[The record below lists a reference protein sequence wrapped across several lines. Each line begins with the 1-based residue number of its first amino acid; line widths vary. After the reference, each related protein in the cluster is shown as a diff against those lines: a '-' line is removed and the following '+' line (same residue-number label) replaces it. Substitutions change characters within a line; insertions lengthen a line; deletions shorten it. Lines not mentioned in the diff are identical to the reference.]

1 MPSLRCLLMG
11 LLLDGLVLLGSG
23 AGARAQVTGFFG
35 DQGPF
40 LDRADLVQA
49 DNAAR
54 RLLRP
59 HPAAVGVSETWA
71 EPSSGDS
78 GTLTVQRAYQ
88 SKGRDCR
95 EVQWHDVFKSGAD
108 RSVLLQTCLVA
119 GRWRLV

>member
-1 MPSLRCLLMG
+1 MPSFARLLLPALLMA
-11 LLLDGLVLLGSG
+11 G
-23 AGARAQVTGFFG
+23 AGTSARAQITGFFG

-49 DNAAR
+49 DAAAR

-59 HPAAVGVSETWA
+59 RPAAVGASETWA

-78 GTLTVQRAYQ
+78 GTLTIQRAYQ
-88 SKGRDCR
+88 SQGRDCR
-95 EVQWHDVFKSGAD
+95 AVQWHDVFKSGAD
-108 RSVLLQTCLVA
+108 RSVILQTCLVA

>member
-1 MPSLRCLLMG
+1 MPISSRVIVAA
-11 LLLDGLVLLGSG
+11 LVLLGTG
-23 AGARAQVTGFFG
+23 ASARAQITGFFG

-59 HPAAVGVSETWA
+59 RPAAVGASETWA

-88 SKGRDCR
+88 SHGRDCR
-95 EVQWHDVFKSGAD
+95 AVQWHDVFKSGAD

>member
-1 MPSLRCLLMG
+1 MPGSSR
-11 LLLDGLVLLGSG
+11 LVLAALILLGTG
-23 AGARAQVTGFFG
+23 ASARAQMTGFAGFFG

-59 HPAAVGVSETWA
+59 RPAAVGASETWA

-88 SKGRDCR
+88 SHGRDCR